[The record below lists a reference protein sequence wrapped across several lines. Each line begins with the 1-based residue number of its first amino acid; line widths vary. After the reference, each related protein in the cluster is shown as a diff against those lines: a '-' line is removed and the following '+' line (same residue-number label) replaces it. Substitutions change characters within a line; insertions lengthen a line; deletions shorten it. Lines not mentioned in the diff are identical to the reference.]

1 MHTIASNRGLGWEAL
16 TQCLSTPDQELLVS
30 LESGRISQAI
40 TSGTAWTGPDSERF
54 GAPLLLLDTMVRNA
68 RRTGHEATL
77 ERLRTEHERLGVQPS
92 GPELCQRVSAMCRQ
106 EASAWNAGEHL
117 IAKELRAVQ
126 YELLNKEST
135 ATLDFAMNI
144 VENSEVKFYVT
155 IARLLTTFL
164 SFEIGKDFDR
174 QLFASQRS

>member
-1 MHTIASNRGLGWEAL
+1 
-16 TQCLSTPDQELLVS
+16 
-30 LESGRISQAI
+30 
-40 TSGTAWTGPDSERF
+40 
-54 GAPLLLLDTMVRNA
+54 
-68 RRTGHEATL
+68 
-77 ERLRTEHERLGVQPS
+77 
-92 GPELCQRVSAMCRQ
+92 MCRQ
-106 EASAWNAGEHL
+106 EAAAWNAGEHL
-117 IAKELRAVQ
+117 TAKELRAAQ

-174 QLFASQRS
+174 QLFPSQRG